1 MYVLHAFQKKSESGI
16 KTPKKDLDSENGS
29 KGRRV
34 TMPNRPKKETKPR
47 KSKEIPVHPSSGNVF
62 EDLGVPDSAQAQV
75 KAELA
80 ARIADVIE
88 KRGLT
93 QFQAAKILEV
103 DQPTVSDLM
112 RGHLRG
118 FSSDRLFRFLNALGK
133 DVEIVIRPRR
143 RASSKARI
151 RVIEGKLA
159 G

>member
-1 MYVLHAFQKKSESGI
+1 MRSGARKTTRRAKGESIAVL
-16 KTPKKDLDSENGS
+16 
-29 KGRRV
+29 R
-34 TMPNRPKKETKPR
+34 
-47 KSKEIPVHPSSGNVF
+47 SSGNVY
-62 EDLGVPDSAQAQV
+62 EDLGVPESGQALA

-88 KRGLT
+88 KHHLT
-93 QFQAAKILEV
+93 QAAAAKILEI

-112 RGHLRG
+112 RGRLRG

-143 RASSKARI
+143 RGSSRPRI
-151 RVIEGKLA
+151 RVIEEKLA